1 MAGRIP
7 PEFIDQLLSQ
17 ADIVDVINA
26 RVPLKKAG
34 REFQACCPFHH
45 EKTPSFTVSPSK
57 QFYHCFGCG
66 AHGSAISFLM
76 EYDNLAF
83 PDAVEELARQAGVE
97 VPHEDG
103 YSQGPDY
110 RPFYELLEE
119 CRNFFSWQLRHHPDA
134 NQAVNYLKKRG
145 LSGKVAA
152 DYQLGYAPSGWDN
165 LLKQV
170 GNTPKRVEQL
180 IETGMVT
187 HHEHKKYDRF
197 RDRIMF
203 PIRDRR
209 GRVIGF
215 GGRILDNG
223 KPKYLNSPETPVFHK
238 GKELYGLYEAR
249 QAEKNI
255 DKLLVVEGYMDV
267 VALAQF
273 GITYTVATLGTATT
287 SQHLELIFRTTQQ
300 VVFCF
305 DGDRAGRAAA
315 WKALETSLPHM
326 RDGKQASFLFLPESE
341 DPDSLI
347 RQEGKDAFEE
357 RLANALPL
365 SEYLFQKI
373 TEQVDM
379 RSIDGKVRFAELIK
393 PYLAKLPDG
402 LFRQMLNQQV
412 SELVG
417 VQSRPK
423 AANKTTAR
431 PQQQK
436 TGLNT
441 IPPVRRAIALMMHFP
456 QLCKQVEIPDLLKK
470 STQPGI
476 PLLLELQQFI
486 NSQKNP
492 TLGAILEHWRG
503 KEHGEH
509 LNKIT
514 RLNLD
519 ILEED
524 AVSQFEGGLRQLAK
538 QQAEIEWQN
547 LISRKSPSELTPD
560 EKRRLQEL
568 QSAKNIQSSN

>member
-1 MAGRIP
+1 MI
-7 PEFIDQLLSQ
+7 
-17 ADIVDVINA
+17 
-26 RVPLKKAG
+26 K
-34 REFQACCPFHH
+34 
-45 EKTPSFTVSPSK
+45 
-57 QFYHCFGCG
+57 
-66 AHGSAISFLM
+66 
-76 EYDNLAF
+76 
-83 PDAVEELARQAGVE
+83 
-97 VPHEDG
+97 
-103 YSQGPDY
+103 
-110 RPFYELLEE
+110 
-119 CRNFFSWQLRHHPDA
+119 
-134 NQAVNYLKKRG
+134 
-145 LSGKVAA
+145 
-152 DYQLGYAPSGWDN
+152 
-165 LLKQV
+165 
-170 GNTPKRVEQL
+170 
-180 IETGMVT
+180 
-187 HHEHKKYDRF
+187 KKYDRF

-215 GGRILDNG
+215 GGRILGDG

-249 QAEKNI
+249 QAKKNI

-273 GITYTVATLGTATT
+273 GITYAVATLGTATT

-326 RDGKQASFLFLPESE
+326 RDGKQANFLFLPESE

-347 RQEGKDAFEE
+347 RKEGKQAFED
-357 RLANALPL
+357 RLANAQPL

-373 TEQVDM
+373 AEQVDM

-393 PYLAKLPDG
+393 PYLGKLPEG

-417 VQSRPK
+417 VQRQTP
-423 AANKTTAR
+423 AAKKTAAK
-431 PQQQK
+431 PQQK

-441 IPPVRRAIALMMHFP
+441 IPPARRAIALMMHFP
-456 QLCKQVEIPDLLKK
+456 EQCRKVEIPDLLKN

-476 PLLLELQQFI
+476 PLLLEIMQFI
-486 NSQKNP
+486 NSRDNP
-492 TLGAILEHWRG
+492 TLGTILEHWRG
-503 KEHGEH
+503 KENGDH

-524 AVSQFEGGLRQLAK
+524 VLSQFEGVLQQLAK

-547 LISRKSPSELTPD
+547 LITHKSPSELTED